1 MRVLL
6 SFCVFSLR
14 GEVSIKYPTSTLH
27 YLYFFSDILVVSYVL
42 SCAEPAESDRNGS
55 YSAGAV
61 AAWRQNG
68 FSIAQRASARGVVHS
83 SQVRMPQDQVCE
95 PEAQE
100 SPRADGERGVDL
112 TYFAEAS
119 MLLAHGGI
127 LQLHQ
132 G

>member
-1 MRVLL
+1 VRVLL

-14 GEVSIKYPTSTLH
+14 GEESIKYPTSTLH

-68 FSIAQRASARGVVHS
+68 FSTAQRASARGVVHS